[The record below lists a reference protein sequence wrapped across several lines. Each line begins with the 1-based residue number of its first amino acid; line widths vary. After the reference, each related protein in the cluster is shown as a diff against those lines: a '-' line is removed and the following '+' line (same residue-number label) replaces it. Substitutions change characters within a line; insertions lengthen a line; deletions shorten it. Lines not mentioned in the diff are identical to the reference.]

1 MYASD
6 LINKDNKITKYY
18 FAKGGRQI
26 SLNVYK
32 DHFVMCQ
39 LFGKYKA
46 TKYTIESLDK
56 AIESLMV
63 SAKLI
68 ETIRY
73 K

>member
-6 LINKDNKITKYY
+6 LINKDNKVKKMY

-26 SLNVYK
+26 SLSVYK
-32 DHFVMCQ
+32 DYFVMCQ

-46 TKYTIESLDK
+46 TKYTIDSLDK
-56 AIESLMV
+56 AVESLKV
-63 SAKLI
+63 SANLI

-73 K
+73 E